1 MHIKTSEASYHK
13 YCENGISLKIFAE
26 EETRA
31 YHTVICTWRRNSEVH
46 SFLSLSLQSFPM
58 ETNRAKACQLQLLDC
73 TIFDNFDMPLMM

>member
-1 MHIKTSEASYHK
+1 MHIKTSEASYRK

-31 YHTVICTWRRNSEVH
+31 YHTVICTWKRNSEVH
-46 SFLSLSLQSFPM
+46 SFLSFQSFPM
-58 ETNRAKACQLQLLDC
+58 EINRAKACQLQLLDF